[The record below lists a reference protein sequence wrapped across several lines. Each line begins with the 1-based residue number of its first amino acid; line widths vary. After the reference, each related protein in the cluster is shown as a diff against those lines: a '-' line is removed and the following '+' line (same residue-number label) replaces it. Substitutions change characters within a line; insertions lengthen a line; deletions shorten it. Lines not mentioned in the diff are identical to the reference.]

1 MNSRLINA
9 LLFTVCFLLFGVL
22 DSFGDSVKITDRNID
37 IYGNSN
43 QLSIGDIIT
52 IYDPDNILC
61 GQFEV
66 TEAGQY
72 GVIHIY
78 GDDLTSPEIDEG
90 PVPGDVLTIYLNDIE
105 ISPKNIDKLIWTRN
119 RDLIQVNF

>member
-1 MNSRLINA
+1 MNIKIINI
-9 LLFTVCFLLFGVL
+9 LLFTVCFVL
-22 DSFGDSVKITDRNID
+22 IGAFNAIGDTVKITDRSID
-37 IYGNSN
+37 IYGTSD
-43 QLSIGDIIT
+43 QFSVGDVIT

-61 GQFEV
+61 GRFEV

-78 GDDLTSPEIDEG
+78 GDDLTSSEIDEG
-90 PVPGDVLTIYLNDIE
+90 PIPGDILTIYLNGNE
-105 ISPKNIDKLIWTRN
+105 IFPKNIDNLIWTRN